1 MIKKLRT
8 FDFKKFFIQRGER
21 VGFGIALVV
30 MMFMVAI
37 NGLSMG
43 LWNTTATANTR
54 LLKHLNTQASEK
66 VTTSKPPLD
75 MAALPHD
82 LHAGSVDAFNPDMFA
97 CQRPFFGR
105 ETRPDRK
112 WRQPKVLAPVE
123 FAAQVVRG
131 GIESYVLVMGED
143 HKPKLIGV
151 LAPHDAK
158 LDLKAALRMQG
169 IFANYN
175 AFNAVAT
182 QASGGAAGGSG
193 AAGGLVSGTGTGMN
207 GKGDGTGGGH
217 HHKMVVAGHGTQYRH
232 RGHSGDKGGAGE
244 SEAGESE
251 TGEGGGSETGQ
262 GGGGSGRSNIAGSPA
277 GETEHS
283 GPRRAEDSSVDPR
296 PRADLLNRTI
306 LSRETD
312 LKFIS
317 VTDFM
322 GNPSGKRLAKTL
334 IPMRMAIV
342 SGSFPYR
349 SQLEE
354 YRRALHFDSIE
365 AMLND
370 PDAIPEFLGMQ
381 VQRRTVRPNGDPI
394 TDWADLDIET
404 PIRQLRLA
412 STGSQKENAEFL
424 RYGIIIYPNRLV
436 MPRPKLSRHER
447 YPAERLTLVKKAI
460 AEFKKS
466 KEVVVMSAPRKPS
479 IFDKEIDVWSD
490 APVIGG
496 EGGNA
501 KIASESEAARAT
513 GSGSSAGS
521 KRRARH
527 GRFSAGEED
536 DTAVPRELRQAA
548 ARVPPEYCLLRF
560 IDVTIEPGSTYEYR
574 VKIEIANPGYN
585 NPDRAVTEFVARD
598 PAMVAGQWSVVTRGL
613 KGDRTPLLVTVPDD
627 LEYYAVD
634 EPSAG
639 ARSDHD
645 QVSMEVHRWLDVVQ
659 VDPADRA
666 SVMPVGGWSI
676 LPQIRV
682 RRGEYIGRTVEM
694 PLPVWKPTLNG
705 FGFATA
711 PENEQRQGALKHT
724 IHHLGVPVDFA
735 TDPLSEIAGGPIL
748 VDFDGGKQA
757 DPKDPK
763 TALASMPWE
772 VLVYTADNKLVVR
785 NSARDTGD
793 PRRLAR
799 VNDWAQWLKATSDR
813 GRDVNSGSHVSG
825 QEGGR
830 GKRRGGP

>member
-1 MIKKLRT
+1 MVKKLKWT
-8 FDFKKFFIQRGER
+8 FDFKKFFIKRGER
-21 VGFGIALVV
+21 VAFGIAVVV
-30 MMFMVAI
+30 MMFMVVI
-37 NGLSMG
+37 NGMSMG
-43 LWNTTATANTR
+43 LVNTTATANTR
-54 LLKHLNTQASEK
+54 LLKDLNTQASQK
-66 VTTSKPPLD
+66 VTTSTPPPG
-75 MAALPHD
+75 MAALPHELLAAKARAIDPD
-82 LHAGSVDAFNPDMFA
+82 LFV
-97 CQRPFFGR
+97 CRRPFFGR
-105 ETRPDRK
+105 ETPDRK

-123 FAAQVVRG
+123 FTAQVVRG
-131 GIESYVLVMGED
+131 GIESYMLVMGED

-158 LDLKAALRMQG
+158 LDLQAALRMQG
-169 IFANYN
+169 IFAKYD
-175 AFNAVAT
+175 AFSAVAT
-182 QASGGAAGGSG
+182 QAVGGAPGGMAAAGGGGAAGGLG
-193 AAGGLVSGTGTGMN
+193 AGTGMN
-207 GKGDGTGGGH
+207 AQGGGTGSGH
-217 HHKMVVAGHGTQYRH
+217 HRTQKAQFHHGSSSH
-232 RGHSGDKGGAGE
+232 KGGAGGNE
-244 SEAGESE
+244 DKGSEGGDSEA
-251 TGEGGGSETGQ
+251 GQ
-262 GGGGSGRSNIAGSPA
+262 GGGGASGSNIAGSTT

-283 GPRRAEDSSVDPR
+283 SPRRAESSSVDPR

-306 LSRETD
+306 LPREAD

-322 GNPSGKRLAKTL
+322 EHPSGKRLAKTV

-354 YRRALHFDSIE
+354 YRCALHFDSIE

-381 VQRRTVRPNGDPI
+381 VQRRIVRPNGHPI

-412 STGSQKENAEFL
+412 STGSQKENAQLL

-447 YPAERLTLVKKAI
+447 YPAEELTLVKKAM

-466 KEVVVMSAPRKPS
+466 KEVTVMSAPRKPS
-479 IFDKEIDVWSD
+479 IFDEEIDVWSD
-490 APVIGG
+490 APIVGG

-501 KIASESEAARAT
+501 KIALEAQPARST
-513 GSGSSAGS
+513 GSGPGPSS
-521 KRRARH
+521 KRRGRN

-536 DTAVPRELRQAA
+536 DMVAPQQQRQAFA
-548 ARVPPEYCLLRF
+548 CVPPKYCLLRF
-560 IDVTIEPGSTYEYR
+560 IDVTIEPSFTYEYR

-585 NPDRAVTEFVARD
+585 NPDRAATESLTRE
-598 PAMVAGQWSVVTRGL
+598 PAIVGKQWAVVTRNS
-613 KGDRTPLLVTVPDD
+613 DRDKSPLLVTVPDD

-639 ARSDHD
+639 SRSDHD

-659 VDPADRA
+659 VDPVDRA

-676 LPQIRV
+676 LPRIRV

-705 FGFATA
+705 FGFAT
-711 PENEQRQGALKHT
+711 PPDDEEGRGAIKHT

-735 TDPLSEIAGGPIL
+735 TDPLSEIAGGAIL

-763 TALASMPWE
+763 TALDSMPWE
-772 VLVYTADNKLVVR
+772 VLVYTAENKLVVR
-785 NSARDTGD
+785 NSATDTGD

-799 VNDWAQWLKATSDR
+799 VNDWAQWLKATANR
-813 GRDVNSGSHVSG
+813 GQNVKSGG
-825 QEGGR
+825 NMFGDGGR
-830 GKRRGGP
+830 GNRRDRGKP